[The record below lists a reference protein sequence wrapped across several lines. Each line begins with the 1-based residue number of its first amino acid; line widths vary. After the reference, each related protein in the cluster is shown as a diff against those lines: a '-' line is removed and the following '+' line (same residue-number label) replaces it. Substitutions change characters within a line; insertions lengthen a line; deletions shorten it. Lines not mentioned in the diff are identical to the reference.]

1 MRLNT
6 EASFNIG
13 KCLEDFLMN
22 AIETVSRTSIVAL
35 PTCIETTADE
45 VIVEKAF
52 VSLTGS
58 TRTGNGVNSGDRGAS
73 GNFIASTQIV

>member
-1 MRLNT
+1 
-6 EASFNIG
+6 
-13 KCLEDFLMN
+13 MN
-22 AIETVSRTSIVAL
+22 AIETVLRMSIVAL

-52 VSLTGS
+52 GSLAGCTG
-58 TRTGNGVNSGDRGAS
+58 TGNGINSVDRGAS